1 MTPPPPRNPH
11 LRKIVNNIFVSLV
24 SMKKNLYNIY
34 NVCRAY
40 IMTFSMNAIKNNI
53 QPLPEGKNADENNRS
68 YLDALQKKRIALF
81 LNIVT
86 L

>member
-1 MTPPPPRNPH
+1 MVVRKVTLGGREGRNDPPPP
-11 LRKIVNNIFVSLV
+11 
-24 SMKKNLYNIY
+24 
-34 NVCRAY
+34 VCRAY
-40 IMTFSMNAIKNNI
+40 IMMFSMNAIKNNI

>member
-1 MTPPPPRNPH
+1 
-11 LRKIVNNIFVSLV
+11 
-24 SMKKNLYNIY
+24 MKKNLYNIY

-68 YLDALQKKRIALF
+68 YLDALQKKKNCSIFKHSYIIKYRQS
-81 LNIVT
+81 
-86 L
+86 

>member
-1 MTPPPPRNPH
+1 M
-11 LRKIVNNIFVSLV
+11 SLV

-53 QPLPEGKNADENNRS
+53 QPLPDGKNADEKNRS

>member
-1 MTPPPPRNPH
+1 
-11 LRKIVNNIFVSLV
+11 
-24 SMKKNLYNIY
+24 
-34 NVCRAY
+34 
-40 IMTFSMNAIKNNI
+40 MTFSMNAIKNNI

>member
-1 MTPPPPRNPH
+1 MIDPPPPPESPP
-11 LRKIVNNIFVSLV
+11 KEIVNNIFVSLV
-24 SMKKNLYNIY
+24 SMKKTLYNIY

-68 YLDALQKKRIALF
+68 YLDALQKKELLYF
-81 LNIVT
+81 
-86 L
+86 